1 LARMTPHH
9 CEHCLGAA
17 FPDLVSACGP
27 TRTAL
32 STAYGGLVFWAA
44 SAPSRTRSRLA
55 RGRNGAHQDSRAA
68 ERDASAE
75 PVQAPHTQHSRPA
88 TTRPNARA
96 RIHACLRHR
105 SAGGAVGPLRRL
117 RRTFVRAST
126 RRRMAG
132 AAGHPAVI
140 CRGHYDRCVCRCR
153 RTTRRRRCRF
163 ARERRR
169 AQWRVVTTSAH
180 ICPRRYRPSAPGRA
194 LRAQRDRAGAH
205 AVRAQLELRERVIAA
220 QRCCERLGA
229 SRLDLVAV
237 EEERRKP
244 THARSRC
251 MRRRCAACGIP
262 CRTFGGVSLRA
273 PRAGT
278 EPLLACACCE
288 AAPSPASDARPRTAP
303 SEPPPRGSEGRAA
316 VLGWA
321 HGMRGQ
327 ATARARRAAAQRERE
342 RLGAFVAKLV
352 R

>member
-1 LARMTPHH
+1 MRAQSQCKRLTPST
-9 CEHCLGAA
+9 LDLRSPAQTL
-17 FPDLVSACGP
+17 FPLRLFPLRLFPLRLFPLRRLTPSTLDL
-27 TRTAL
+27 R
-32 STAYGGLVFWAA
+32 
-44 SAPSRTRSRLA
+44 
-55 RGRNGAHQDSRAA
+55 
-68 ERDASAE
+68 
-75 PVQAPHTQHSRPA
+75 PHAQTH
-88 TTRPNARA
+88 ARA
-96 RIHACLRHR
+96 FTPAWGIDR
-105 SAGGAVGPLRRL
+105 SAARVGPLRRL
-117 RRTFVRAST
+117 RRTFVCAST

-237 EEERRKP
+237 EEERRQP
-244 THARSRC
+244 AHARSRC

-288 AAPSPASDARPRTAP
+288 AAPSPASDA
-303 SEPPPRGSEGRAA
+303 
-316 VLGWA
+316 
-321 HGMRGQ
+321 
-327 ATARARRAAAQRERE
+327 
-342 RLGAFVAKLV
+342 
-352 R
+352 